1 MKIAIQ
7 HSSGDPKWVS
17 GILHPKAVTRWARAA
32 EESGFDALGFTDH
45 PAPSSRW
52 INSGGEG
59 VCDPFTALGFC
70 AAVTERIKLMTFV
83 AVAGYRNPLM
93 FAQQLATLDVL
104 SDGRVIAG
112 LGTGYLKSEFHAL
125 GVDPNRRT
133 ELLDEAIE
141 VMRLGWSGAEITM
154 DTKTFSANQAMVRPP
169 TIQGVDI
176 PIWIHAN
183 SKWGTERAVKH
194 AQGWMGMIMD
204 PERTRTVRTPAIV
217 DFDHMG
223 RRIAELDEECEKHG
237 RDRSTL
243 EVIVNGMWGWLDIRD
258 GLDIPRMREEM
269 ELLESMGVDWVVGLA
284 TGADVGAA
292 EDTVRALGEGLKSN

>member
-7 HSSGDPKWVS
+7 HSSGDPKWVP
-17 GILHPKAVTRWARAA
+17 GILHPKAVTRWAKAA
-32 EESGFDALGFTDH
+32 DETGIDAIAFTDH

-59 VCDPFTALGFC
+59 VSDLFTALGFC
-70 AAVTERIKLMTFV
+70 AAVTERTKLLTFL
-83 AVAGYRNPLM
+83 AIPGYRNPFML
-93 FAQQLATLDVL
+93 AQQLATLDVL

-133 ELLDEAIE
+133 ELVDEAIE
-141 VMRLGWSGAEITM
+141 VLRQGWSGAEVTM
-154 DTKTFSANQAMVRPP
+154 DTKTFSAKQAMVRPP
-169 TIQGVDI
+169 TIQGADI
-176 PIWIHAN
+176 PLWIHGN

-194 AQGWMGMIMD
+194 GQGWIGMMMD

-217 DFDHMG
+217 DFDAMG
-223 RRIAELDEECEKHG
+223 RRIEQLEEECVKHG

-243 EVIVNGMWGWLDIRD
+243 EVIVTGMWGWIDIRD

-269 ELLESMGVDWVVGLA
+269 EMLANMGADWVVGLS

-292 EDTVRALGEGLKSN
+292 EDTVRALGEGLASH